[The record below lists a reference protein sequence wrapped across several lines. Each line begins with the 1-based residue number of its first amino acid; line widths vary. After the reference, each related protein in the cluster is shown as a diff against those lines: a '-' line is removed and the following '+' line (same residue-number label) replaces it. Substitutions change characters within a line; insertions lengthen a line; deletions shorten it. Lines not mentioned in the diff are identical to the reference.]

1 MWNAFRGDV
10 YKRQGKAALEGF
22 RDVDGVSIGVMY
34 PDGGV
39 SDIQFKQMAT
49 QRGRNV
55 QVLSLIHI
63 SSFMTWAR

>member
-1 MWNAFRGDV
+1 M
-10 YKRQGKAALEGF
+10 YKRQFLIRVATSGDTGKAALEGF

-55 QVLSLIHI
+55 QVWGCLLYTS
-63 SSFMTWAR
+63 RCV